1 LLHKSDVIPN
11 RAESPA
17 GNLFFGERTTRVPR
31 PYLRTRGGDR
41 AGIDLEAETPT
52 DEMAAFAGTEA
63 APHFA
68 IFEAMGT

>member
-1 LLHKSDVIPN
+1 LW
-11 RAESPA
+11 RQ
-17 GNLFFGERTTRVPR
+17 
-31 PYLRTRGGDR
+31 GGD
-41 AGIDLEAETPT
+41 IDLEAETPT